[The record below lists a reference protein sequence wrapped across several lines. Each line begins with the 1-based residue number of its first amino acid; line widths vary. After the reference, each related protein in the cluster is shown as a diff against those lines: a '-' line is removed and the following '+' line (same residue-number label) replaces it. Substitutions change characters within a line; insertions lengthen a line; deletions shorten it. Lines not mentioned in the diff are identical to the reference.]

1 MGAPPSRIG
10 YTIENAGISVLV
22 TTRALGAGLPA
33 EARQLLWHRFRKVVR
48 LT

>member
-1 MGAPPSRIG
+1 VS
-10 YTIENAGISVLV
+10 AGVVAIL
-22 TTRALGAGLPA
+22 AFFAGLPA